1 MIPMLGTNSNLR
13 RGCLMNRG
21 MALKIGLVVLMSG
34 CAKPGMR
41 TGGSENLVLGAAAG
55 GTSVDANKT
64 LERCASPM
72 GTLAVSDGR
81 ITGAQAVTTVDPLI
95 RLAVQQSNCFVITAI
110 GNSATRALIN
120 EIIGEQ
126 RNSGEYRAGSK
137 QQKGQRVAA
146 DYLMEPQ
153 VIVLNESTE
162 GHRAGGFGGYRHY
175 SPPGQISL
183 GGILADSI
191 ASTLADAADKRTT
204 DVTLTLTDIRSTV
217 QIGISQGSATANRLQ
232 TNGWGGYL
240 GESVG
245 AVVGLAS
252 FKNTPEGL
260 STAAAFLDAYNQ
272 LVVAVKNYKAQE
284 IKGAAGTG
292 GVFSIQ

>member
-1 MIPMLGTNSNLR
+1 
-13 RGCLMNRG
+13 MNRG
-21 MALKIGLVVLMSG
+21 MALKIGLVVLLSG
-34 CAKPGMR
+34 CAKPGLQ
-41 TGGSENLVLGAAAG
+41 TGGSGNLVSGSAAG

-64 LERCASPM
+64 LERCSSPM

-120 EIIGEQ
+120 EIVGEQ

-162 GHRAGGFGGYRHY
+162 GHRAGGFGAGYRHY

-183 GGILADSI
+183 GGILADSL
-191 ASTLADAADKRTT
+191 AATLADAADKRTT

-217 QIGISQGSATANRLQ
+217 QVGISQGSATANRLQ

-284 IKGAAGTG
+284 IKGGAGTG
-292 GVFSIQ
+292 GVLNLQ